1 VERMSVTIKDIARL
15 AKVSHTTVS
24 RALNDSPLI
33 NIETKTRI
41 KTIAKELNYVPNY
54 SAKSL
59 VLDKSYNIGLF
70 FSTLKQGTSPSFFY
84 EAVKGVNSVIS
95 DKYNLVVKGTDDYKD
110 LSSINKKSFDG
121 IIFMSQS
128 INDSAFIYKIIEK
141 EIPLIVLN
149 TEIHANAV
157 INIISDDYSGAYKA
171 VELLIK
177 NNHRNVAI
185 IEGKKGF
192 KSSQYRKEGYIQAL
206 IDNNIPMKK
215 EYMVQGDYDIESGY
229 ECMLELLELASVPSA
244 VFCSNDDMAVGAFKA
259 IQEKGFK
266 IPGDIS
272 VAGFDDNIFSKFLA
286 PALTTVKRPV
296 ERMSIEGAKKLLSIL
311 EGQEVNNETL
321 FIKTELVIRDS
332 VSKI

>member
-1 VERMSVTIKDIARL
+1 MSVTIKDIARL

-33 NIETKTRI
+33 NKETKTRI
-41 KTIAKELNYVPNY
+41 QAIAKELNYVPNY

-84 EAVKGVNSVIS
+84 EAVKGVNSVIG

-110 LSSINKKSFDG
+110 LSSINRNSFDG

-128 INDSAFIYKIIEK
+128 INDSSFIYKIIEK
-141 EIPLIVLN
+141 EIPLVVLN
-149 TEIHANAV
+149 TEIHDDSV

-171 VELLIK
+171 VEFLIK
-177 NNHRNVAI
+177 NDHKHIAI

-192 KSSQYRKEGYIQAL
+192 KSTQYRKEGYIQAL
-206 IDNNIPMKK
+206 IDNNIIINKD
-215 EYMVQGDYDIESGY
+215 YMIAGNYDMESGY
-229 ECMLELLELASVPSA
+229 KGMKELLRLEHFPTA

-259 IQEKGFK
+259 IQERGLK
-266 IPGDIS
+266 IPQDIS
-272 VAGFDDNIFSKFLA
+272 IAGFDDNIFSSFLA
-286 PALTTVKRPV
+286 PALTTVKRPI
-296 ERMSIEGAKKLLSIL
+296 ERMSVEGTKRIL
-311 EGQEVNNETL
+311 EVLEGNELKKETL

-332 VSKI
+332 VAKLLL

>member
-1 VERMSVTIKDIARL
+1 MSVTIKDIARL

-33 NIETKTRI
+33 NKETKTRI
-41 KTIAKELNYVPNY
+41 QAIAKELNYVPNY

-84 EAVKGVNSVIS
+84 EAVKGVNSVIG

-110 LSSINKKSFDG
+110 LSSINRNSFDG

-128 INDSAFIYKIIEK
+128 INDSYFIYKIIEK
-141 EIPLIVLN
+141 EIPLVVLN
-149 TEIHANAV
+149 TEIHDDSV

-171 VELLIK
+171 VEFLIK
-177 NNHRNVAI
+177 NDHKHIAI

-192 KSSQYRKEGYIQAL
+192 KSTQYRKEGYIQAL
-206 IDNNIPMKK
+206 IDNNIIINKD
-215 EYMVQGDYDIESGY
+215 YMIAGNYDMESGY
-229 ECMLELLELASVPSA
+229 KGMKELLGLEYFPTA

-259 IQEKGFK
+259 IQERGLK
-266 IPGDIS
+266 IPQDIS
-272 VAGFDDNIFSKFLA
+272 IAGFDDNIFSSFLA
-286 PALTTVKRPV
+286 PALTTVKRPI
-296 ERMSIEGAKKLLSIL
+296 ERMSVEGTKRIL
-311 EGQEVNNETL
+311 EVLDGNELKKETL

-332 VSKI
+332 VAKLLL

>member
-1 VERMSVTIKDIARL
+1 MSVTIKDIARL

-33 NIETKTRI
+33 NEETKTRI

-70 FSTLKQGTSPSFFY
+70 FSTLRQGTSPSFFY
-84 EAVKGVNSVIS
+84 EAVKGVNSVIGER
-95 DKYNLVVKGTDDYKD
+95 YNLVVKGTDDYKD
-110 LSSINKKSFDG
+110 LGSINKKSFDG

-128 INDSAFIYKIIEK
+128 INDSSFIYKIIEK
-141 EIPLIVLN
+141 GIPLIVLN
-149 TEIHANAV
+149 TEVHDNAV
-157 INIISDDYSGAYKA
+157 INIISDDFSGAYKA
-171 VELLIK
+171 VEFLIK

-206 IDNNIPMKK
+206 IDNNITMNKG
-215 EYMVQGDYDIESGY
+215 YIVQGNYDMESGY
-229 ECMLELLELASVPSA
+229 KCMMELLKLDSVPTA

-259 IQEKGFK
+259 IQERGLK
-266 IPGDIS
+266 IPEDIS
-272 VAGFDDNIFSKFLA
+272 VAGFDDNIFSSFLA
-286 PALTTVKRPV
+286 PALTTVKRPI
-296 ERMSIEGAKKLLSIL
+296 ESMSIEGAKKLLKVL
-311 EGQEVNNETL
+311 DGQEFKNETL
-321 FIKTELVIRDS
+321 YVKTELVIRDS
-332 VSKI
+332 VAKL

>member
-1 VERMSVTIKDIARL
+1 MSVTIKDIARL

-33 NIETKTRI
+33 NEDTKSRI
-41 KTIAKELNYVPNY
+41 KSIAKELNYVPNF

-84 EAVKGVNSVIS
+84 EAVKGVNSVIGE
-95 DKYNLVVKGTDDYKD
+95 KYNLVVKGTDDYKD
-110 LSSINKKSFDG
+110 LGPINRKSFDG

-128 INDSAFIYKIIEK
+128 INDSSFIYKIIEK
-141 EIPLIVLN
+141 GIPLIVLN
-149 TEIHANAV
+149 TEVHDNGV

-171 VELLIK
+171 VEFLIK
-177 NNHRNVAI
+177 NNHKNVAI

-206 IDNNIPMKK
+206 IDNNITINKG
-215 EYMVQGDYDIESGY
+215 YMVQGNYDMESGY
-229 ECMLELLELASVPSA
+229 KCMMELLGLNPIPTA

-259 IQEKGFK
+259 IMEKGLK
-266 IPGDIS
+266 IPEDIS
-272 VAGFDDNIFSKFLA
+272 VAGFDDNIFSSFLA
-286 PALTTVKRPV
+286 PALTTVKRPI
-296 ERMSIEGAKKLLSIL
+296 ESMSIEGAKKLLKVL
-311 EGQEVNNETL
+311 EGQKFENETL
-321 FIKTELVIRDS
+321 FVKTELVIRDS
-332 VSKI
+332 VSKPSI